1 MVLGLTTPVRDGNRD
16 RPLGPIDDNQRLPAI
31 DGNAAN
37 GIVKPALDPFQTKQK
52 EQAAA
57 DKRRKKVKPSSLCL
71 TPPSLIQGSAGQ
83 SYQRGLC
90 IGEGGFAR
98 CFQVNDGNGE
108 IFAAKTLAKAALNSE
123 KTRSKLLTEIKIH
136 RAMNHPGIVNFV
148 DCFEDDKNVYMLLE
162 MCSNQSLADM
172 VNRRRHLT
180 EPEARFFFLQIL
192 GASAYMHSRGVVH
205 RDLKLGNIF
214 LDRDMNLKVGDFGLA
229 ARMDTVYSRRFT
241 VCGTPNYISPEVLKR
256 PHGHGFQ
263 TDIWALGVI
272 LYAMLV
278 GRPPFQDRDV
288 DKIYQR
294 IKQHEP
300 CFPPAPSSSLRTAWD
315 LVPDDARDL
324 VTKMLHPNPAER
336 PSVNECLQHPWVR
349 KGVCVSSVPAAA
361 LTEPVYLFATAQE
374 SAQNYVNLLRST
386 GLDKLCS
393 KSEGSASVEIVS
405 DAEMKNTS
413 NKHILPHSISPP
425 STKDKYKPVAV
436 APEDSPANAQARTE
450 RIPDYDSPVV
460 GRPKVRSTTGNNDSP
475 VVSRQRLDAV
485 AENAGDAAVMATS
498 QQDARS
504 AANSAVTAVA
514 DNGNGRQLFRN
525 RFKFSLLAA
534 RTSTET
540 DEKRERLG
548 SAEGTTATARVN
560 AVGTYGSQQG
570 ALSYAPP
577 PGTQASSALS
587 TTSAASSVAAR
598 PTSNGPPRL
607 LQRPASTSTKNIIGP
622 LRVSLRQT
630 LKSIKTSL
638 DTARQ
643 TKEEGI
649 LPSFMSPVEPPSVV
663 TRWADFEDNWGLA
676 YCFSDGSVG
685 MLFRDRT
692 SMRMDPSF
700 NTYVY
705 FESRSRPGLTT
716 MHRTAADTA
725 DPRRAKKIEVLNYVR
740 RYMDRELG
748 HAIEPVRQ
756 GGDVSQGQILHHLQ
770 KNDDYI
776 MFLLTDGS
784 LQFNFIDHNKV
795 ILYDNGT
802 KLGLI
807 TSNHQLFSWQLDD
820 ALVATRAKHFQRIY
834 LTQKLVTIHNAVR
847 EYYQAIE

>member
-16 RPLGPIDDNQRLPAI
+16 RPLGPIDDNQRLTAP
-31 DGNAAN
+31 DGNAAS
-37 GIVKPALDPFQTKQK
+37 GIVKLILSPNHAKQK

-71 TPPSLIQGSAGQ
+71 TPPSLIQGSTGQ

-324 VTKMLHPNPAER
+324 VTKMLHPNPTER
-336 PSVNECLQHPWVR
+336 PSVNECLQHHWVC
-349 KGVCVSSVPAAA
+349 KGICVSSIPAAA

-374 SAQNYVNLLRST
+374 SAQNYANLLRST
-386 GLDKLCS
+386 GLDKLCR
-393 KSEGSASVEIVS
+393 KSEGPASVEVVS
-405 DAEMKNTS
+405 DAEMRNTS
-413 NKHILPHSISPP
+413 DKHVLPHSISPP
-425 STKDKYKPVAV
+425 STKDKYRPIAV
-436 APEDSPANAQARTE
+436 APEVSPANARAATE

-460 GRPKVRSTTGNNDSP
+460 GRPNVRSASGNNDSP
-475 VVSRQRLDAV
+475 VVSRQRLEAV
-485 AENAGDAAVMATS
+485 SESGSSSGALASS
-498 QQDARS
+498 QQESRS
-504 AANSAVTAVA
+504 ATNSAGTAGA

-540 DEKRERLG
+540 DEKRGRPQ
-548 SAEGTTATARVN
+548 SAEVTTATAKVN
-560 AVGTYGSQQG
+560 AVGTHGSQQ
-570 ALSYAPP
+570 SAPP
-577 PGTQASSALS
+577 SGAQPSSGTA
-587 TTSAASSVAAR
+587 TTSTASAVAAR

-607 LQRPASTSTKNIIGP
+607 LQRPASTSTKNVVGP
-622 LRVSLRQT
+622 LRLSLRQT
-630 LKSIKTSL
+630 LKSIRSSL
-638 DTARQ
+638 DTAKQ
-643 TKEEGI
+643 TKGEEG
-649 LPSFMSPVEPPSVV
+649 LPTFMNPVEPPSVV

-692 SMRMDPSF
+692 SMRMDPAL

-705 FESRSRPGLTT
+705 FESRSRPGLIS

-756 GGDVSQGQILHHLQ
+756 GGDVSQGHILHHLH
-770 KNDDYI
+770 KDDDFI

-784 LQFNFIDHNKV
+784 LQFNFVDHNKI
-795 ILYDNGT
+795 ILYENGT

-807 TSNHQLFSWQLDD
+807 TSSHQLFSWQLDD
-820 ALVATRAKHFQRIY
+820 ALVATRAKHFQRIH
-834 LTQKLVTIHNAVR
+834 LTQKLVTIHNAIR
-847 EYYQAIE
+847 EYYHTIE